1 MIRYFQGR
9 ECSQFP
15 READEMFRLRARQ
28 FRDRLNWQVRVR
40 DGWESDEFDQMN
52 PLYLVSRDEDTG
64 QVAGCLRFLPTA
76 GPTMMKGVFDQYFD
90 EPFDIESPLIWECT
104 RFAIEPSIAGRRVTP
119 TGLCKTT
126 FELMQGGCEVAMMAG
141 VEQIVGIFDRLMV
154 RIYRR
159 AGWAP
164 EIIASTDRLNSD
176 AIFVG
181 LWEVNSAS
189 LHAMRLRSGMTDS
202 VLEKPAAPERAVA

>member
-9 ECSQFP
+9 D
-15 READEMFRLRARQ
+15 RNHHRHEADEMFRLRARQ
-28 FRDRLNWQVRVR
+28 FHDRLNWEVKVE
-40 DGWESDEFDQMN
+40 DGCEIDEFDHMN
-52 PLYLVSRDEDTG
+52 PLYLVSIDEDSG
-64 QVAGCLRFLPTA
+64 EIAGGLRFLSTT
-76 GPTMMKGVFDQYFD
+76 GPTMMKNVFDRYFD
-90 EPFDIESPLIWECT
+90 EPFDIETPLVWECT
-104 RFAIEPSIAGRRVTP
+104 RFAIEPSIAKRRTTP

-164 EIIASTDRLNSD
+164 EIIASTDRLSQD
-176 AIFVG
+176 RIYIG
-181 LWEVNSAS
+181 LWDVNPAS
-189 LHAMRLRSGMTDS
+189 LRAMHQRSGMRAS
-202 VLEKPAAPERAVA
+202 VLEEAVPAIKAVA

>member
-9 ECSQFP
+9 DRHHYQ
-15 READEMFRLRARQ
+15 RETEEMFRLRARQ
-28 FRDRLNWQVRVR
+28 FRDRLNWEVKVEN
-40 DGWESDEFDQMN
+40 GYEFDEFDHMN
-52 PLYLVSRDEDTG
+52 PLYLVSVDEETG
-64 QVAGCLRFLPTA
+64 EIAGGLRFLPTT
-76 GPTMMKGVFDQYFD
+76 GPTMMKNVFDRYFD
-90 EPFDIESPLIWECT
+90 EPFDIETPLVWECT
-104 RFAIEPSIAGRRVTP
+104 RFAVEPSIAKRRTTP

-164 EIIASTDRLNSD
+164 EIIASTDRVSHD
-176 AIFVG
+176 TIFIG
-181 LWEVNSAS
+181 LWDVTPAS
-189 LHAMRLRSGMTDS
+189 LRAMQQRSGLVRS
-202 VLEKPAAPERAVA
+202 VLEDLTPVKAVA

>member
-9 ECSQFP
+9 ECHQHP

-28 FRDRLNWQVRVR
+28 FRDRLNWQVRVK
-40 DGWESDEFDQMN
+40 DGWEIDDFDQMN
-52 PLYLVSRDEDTG
+52 PLYLVSEDEDTG
-64 QVAGCLRFLPTA
+64 EVAGCLRFLPTT
-76 GPTMMKGVFDQYFD
+76 GPTMMKGVFDQYFN
-90 EPFDIESPLIWECT
+90 EPFDIETPLIWECT
-104 RFAIEPSIAGRRVTP
+104 RFAIEPSVAKRRITP

-164 EIIASTDRLNSD
+164 EIIASTDRLTSD
-176 AIFVG
+176 TIFVG
-181 LWEVNSAS
+181 LWDVNSAS
-189 LHAMRLRSGMTDS
+189 LHAMRQRSGMADS
-202 VLEKPAAPERAVA
+202 VLEIPLPPVKAVA